1 MLFTKKWP
9 WTRGRTIWCQNC
21 ITDAN
26 KSFEI
31 ETKRFHKQ
39 MQHAQW
45 KVPHPWL
52 GSIPSA
58 LAPGVS
64 PCCGTLLW
72 CPIVVAPSAPSRR
85 FKDVVQR
92 LCAETSF
99 FNCWCLGL
107 APVSHKK
114 HGKQAPLQSQ
124 TVHTPVEPSQVCYKI
139 RKHTPSSTSTFDKKY
154 AADAPTKS
162 ECMPLLNH
170 HTSIKFPSIECTPP
184 SPGPRP
190 DPGRAEQSSLQ
201 NRGVPDNIDSTHSRI
216 RRVITGFNQ
225 Q

>member
-1 MLFTKKWP
+1 
-9 WTRGRTIWCQNC
+9 
-21 ITDAN
+21 
-26 KSFEI
+26 
-31 ETKRFHKQ
+31 

-92 LCAETSF
+92 LRAETSF

-107 APVSHKK
+107 TPVSHKK
-114 HGKQAPLQSQ
+114 MESRHLYKVKLCTPPLNYRKSAIKSESTPPVAQAPSTKMYSRRLYKIRM
-124 TVHTPVEPSQVCYKI
+124 HAPVEPPHFYKMPLYRMHPPFPRTQAELSNHLYKI
-139 RKHTPSSTSTFDKKY
+139 VGLQT
-154 AADAPTKS
+154 
-162 ECMPLLNH
+162 
-170 HTSIKFPSIECTPP
+170 TSIQLIIE
-184 SPGPRP
+184 SG
-190 DPGRAEQSSLQ
+190 EQ
-201 NRGVPDNIDSTHSRI
+201 
-216 RRVITGFNQ
+216 
-225 Q
+225 